1 MRAIRGLAGVLVMAF
16 LILALSLQAAFAAAV
31 GRFTVVRGK
40 VDILKSG
47 EVRAS
52 AVNVGDPVSPGDI
65 VRAKSIS
72 FAEVVFADNT
82 VLKLAPN
89 TRVEIKDYT
98 LADDNT
104 RKAGTLRLMRGK
116 LRATVPK
123 MLGAVLPITAGQSN
137 FQVETP
143 TAIAGVRGTDFFMF
157 YLLGLSGVLVQDG
170 IVDTLNKSLPDDI
183 VRVLAGSFTMI
194 RPDGPPSAPS
204 MMRGFE
210 RARLERDTSGPGAGD
225 REEGEGPAAGFSEPL
240 FEAVDT
246 HEDLGG
252 APGGR
257 GSLDTLVT
265 ERPDRPITE
274 TEPDTTLGE
283 TGKRGDF
290 VRIN

>member
-1 MRAIRGLAGVLVMAF
+1 MRATRGLACVLLMAF
-16 LILALSLQAAFAAAV
+16 LMLALSFQAAFAAAV

-40 VDILKSG
+40 VDILMSG

-52 AVNVGDPVSPGDI
+52 AVNVGDPVSAGDI
-65 VRAKSIS
+65 VRAKSNS

-104 RKAGTLRLMRGK
+104 RTAGTLRLMRGK
-116 LRATVPK
+116 LRAIVPK
-123 MLGAVLPITAGQSN
+123 TLGAVLPITAGQSN

-157 YLLGLSGVLVQDG
+157 YLLGLSGVLVEDG

-183 VRVLAGSFTMI
+183 VRVLAGFFTMI
-194 RPDGPPSAPS
+194 RPDGPPTDPS
-204 MMRGFE
+204 MMRDFE
-210 RARLERDTSGPGAGD
+210 RARLERDTSGHGD
-225 REEGEGPAAGFSEPL
+225 SGEGEGTLADFSEAFDAHDGHERL
-240 FEAVDT
+240 ELEGHEFERT
-246 HEDLGG
+246 E
-252 APGGR
+252 
-257 GSLDTLVT
+257 LDEGIGL

-274 TEPDTTLGE
+274 TEPDETIGE